1 MGPCDPIG
9 GLVQVSCIER
19 NALAAVKAI
28 AAAKLALCG
37 DGEHVVSLDQAI
49 EAMRETGLGMSDRY
63 KETARG
69 GLAVS
74 VLNC

>member
-9 GLVQVSCIER
+9 GLVQVPCIER
-19 NALAAVKAI
+19 NALAAVQAI
-28 AAAKLALCG
+28 AAAKFALRG

-49 EAMRETGLGMSDRY
+49 EATRETGLGMSGSY

-74 VLNC
+74 VPNC